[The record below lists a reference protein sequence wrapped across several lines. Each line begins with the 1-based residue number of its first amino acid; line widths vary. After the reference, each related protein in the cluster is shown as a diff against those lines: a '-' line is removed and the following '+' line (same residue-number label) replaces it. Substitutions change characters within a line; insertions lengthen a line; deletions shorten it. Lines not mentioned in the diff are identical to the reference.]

1 MFNAVRYWTWFL
13 FAEDTWSARGSYSI
27 AARSSRF
34 DPRAVFFSK
43 VLMPE
48 EEEKEGRSEATVLLQ
63 GIWLLQQTRDYG

>member
-1 MFNAVRYWTWFL
+1 MLYGIGHGFYLRKIHGPRVVATRSRRE
-13 FAEDTWSARGSYSI
+13 AAGSIQEPY
-27 AARSSRF
+27 
-34 DPRAVFFSK
+34 FFSK